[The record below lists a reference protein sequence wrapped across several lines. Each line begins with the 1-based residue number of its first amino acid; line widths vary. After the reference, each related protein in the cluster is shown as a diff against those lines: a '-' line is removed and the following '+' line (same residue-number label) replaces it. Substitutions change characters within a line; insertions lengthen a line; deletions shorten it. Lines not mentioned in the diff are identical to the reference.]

1 MVVQLLVFYY
11 VLMPLLGLHMNS
23 VGVALVVF
31 GLNSG
36 AYISEIM
43 RAGILSVDPGQME
56 GGRSVGLSY
65 GTTMMKIVIP
75 QAIKNCSVFV
85 LILSKNAQK
94 SKWVPRELDQAIN
107 ENKIVM
113 PFDIDDC
120 ALQDDFNFY
129 LTNVQRYN
137 AYQNK
142 SKAIEKMLSEIKAIL
157 GVHDNLTSDAD
168 EKSGETEFANCV
180 HAEITPA
187 LPAEQNAVQAPQKSK
202 SKTKCA
208 KKNKSQKI
216 TSEKSSGKKGRAAKG
231 IAIAI
236 AVIAA
241 ALVLTIAAASGALSK
256 KVEIGGTKFKANTSS
271 VIIYNKVNITLS
283 VTSICICKAVV
294 FFGENLEAL

>member
-1 MVVQLLVFYY
+1 MQI
-11 VLMPLLGLHMNS
+11 
-23 VGVALVVF
+23 
-31 GLNSG
+31 GLNPFWKKRNFLLDG
-36 AYISEIM
+36 AHVYS
-43 RAGILSVDPGQME
+43 RRFKLCLGNSAGNQ
-56 GGRSVGLSY
+56 
-65 GTTMMKIVIP
+65 
-75 QAIKNCSVFV
+75 NCSVFV

-187 LPAEQNAVQAPQKSK
+187 LPAEQNAVQAPQKANQKRNVQKRINRKK
-202 SKTKCA
+202 SHPKNQA
-208 KKNKSQKI
+208 VKKAEPQK
-216 TSEKSSGKKGRAAKG
+216 
-231 IAIAI
+231 
-236 AVIAA
+236 
-241 ALVLTIAAASGALSK
+241 ALRLRLP
-256 KVEIGGTKFKANTSS
+256 
-271 VIIYNKVNITLS
+271 
-283 VTSICICKAVV
+283 
-294 FFGENLEAL
+294 